1 MTRATAGAR
10 QDFIVGKVWLTYSLF
25 YLGRVNLSV
34 ALPFLAAA
42 LDISRAEAGALGTV
56 FYWVYG
62 ISHFF
67 SGQAGSRFSPFRMVG
82 GGLLL
87 IALVNIAFS
96 FQTSLLLMLAL
107 WGINGIAQSGG
118 WTPMLRILAENL
130 DRSRIKRVSTV
141 MPFSYVI
148 GTVVTWTLVGAVAT
162 ADNWRIAFWLPGVL
176 TLGVLALWLRFGIDA
191 PKAKPTAF
199 RLSHVLREIR
209 SVWFALAAAAMAG
222 FVFNGGLIWL
232 PTYILD
238 SGLIAESQVGFVSA
252 LLQLLALVG
261 LFLARFM
268 VARSD
273 MALGT
278 ASLLLLATAG
288 AFLMVTLA
296 QGWPAL
302 FIVALGLVTLNGAFG
317 LVVGAMPMLLAPP
330 GRTASITGSVN
341 MMSNFFGGMAGFSI
355 GAMVDASG
363 WGGVFAVWTA
373 VLLLASTLLW
383 RFRRAEKI

>member
-1 MTRATAGAR
+1 MKTANDRR
-10 QDFIVGKVWLTYSLF
+10 QDRIVATVWVTYGLF
-25 YLGRVNLSV
+25 YLGRLNLSV

-42 LDISRAEAGALGTV
+42 LDISRAEAGAIGTV

-67 SGQAGSRFSPFRMVG
+67 SGEIGSHFSPFRMVC

-118 WTPMLRILAENL
+118 WAPMLRILAENL
-130 DRSRIKRVSTV
+130 DRARIKRVSTL

-148 GTVVTWTLVGAVAT
+148 GTALTWTLVGAVAS
-162 ADNWRIAFWLPGVL
+162 ADNWRIAFWLPGIL
-176 TLGVLALWLRFGIDA
+176 TLGVLLFWRRAGIDA
-191 PKAKPTAF
+191 PKARTTGFK
-199 RLSHVLREIR
+199 LSLLLREMR
-209 SVWFALAAAAMAG
+209 SVWFALATAAMAG
-222 FVFNGGLIWL
+222 FVFTGSLIWL

-238 SGLIAESQVGFVSA
+238 SGLIAETQVGFVSA
-252 LLQLLALVG
+252 TLQLLALIG
-261 LFLARFM
+261 LFLARNM

-273 MALGT
+273 SALGT
-278 ASLLLLATAG
+278 SSRLFLAAAC
-288 AFLMVTLA
+288 AFLPVTAL
-296 QGWPAL
+296 QGMPAL
-302 FIVALGLVTLNGAFG
+302 IIVAIGLIAINGAFG

-330 GRTASITGSVN
+330 GRTASVTGSVN

-355 GAMVDASG
+355 GALVDASG
-363 WGGVFAVWTA
+363 WSLVFALWGTL
-373 VLLLASTLLW
+373 LLLASALLW
-383 RFRRAEKI
+383 RYRRMEAM